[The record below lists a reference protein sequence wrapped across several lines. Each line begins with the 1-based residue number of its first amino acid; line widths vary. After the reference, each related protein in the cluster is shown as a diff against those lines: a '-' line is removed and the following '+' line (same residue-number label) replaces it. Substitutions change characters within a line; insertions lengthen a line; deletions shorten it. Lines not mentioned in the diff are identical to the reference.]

1 MADVCSCCGREKS
14 LLDVNFDYIEI
25 DNELYGICGR
35 CWINISAYNSGSIS
49 INEVISGTTNKKIAD
64 YIKNIK
70 SDETIE
76 LEEKEKK
83 RIEII
88 QEAQKNNPLYDDIH
102 KIVGDLRFIKNLI
115 IIGLVCG
122 FALGIISVLGLL

>member
-49 INEVISGTTNKKIAD
+49 IDEVISGTTNKKIAD

-76 LEEKEKK
+76 LEEKEKNVLNIYK
-83 RIEII
+83 KHRKII
-88 QEAQKNNPLYDDIH
+88 RYMMIYTRLQETYD
-102 KIVGDLRFIKNLI
+102 
-115 IIGLVCG
+115 
-122 FALGIISVLGLL
+122 LLKT